1 MKKLL
6 FFLIA
11 LLILDSI
18 SAGDGWEKAKQ
29 VVSKAIEWLKKNG
42 IYDDLVNALKAGAK
56 KLAKSICV
64 KKFSEK
70 VCDDIIEWLI
80 NAINKH
86 YI

>member
-11 LLILDSI
+11 ILILDSI
-18 SAGDGWEKAKQ
+18 SAVDWWEKAKQ

-42 IYDDLVNALKAGAK
+42 IYDDLVNALKVSTK
-56 KLAKSICV
+56 KLANDICV
-64 KKFSEK
+64 KKFSQK
-70 VCDDIIEWLI
+70 LCDDIIEWLI
-80 NAINKH
+80 NAINNH